1 MSVDLEA
8 CARVRYVLPYSMIQE
23 KEKCR
28 LECLSWLS

>member
-8 CARVRYVLPYSMIQE
+8 CARVRYVLSYPMIQE

-28 LECLSWLS
+28 LECPSWLS